1 MNDTIIA
8 WKNGVRKVWTRKQ
21 WDILGT
27 DKYGWVEEPEL
38 PKEVSLLGEVIKE
51 QERRIG
57 ILMKGLD
64 TKEAEMPQT
73 TNKRKKRK

>member
-1 MNDTIIA
+1 MKNEVIT

-38 PKEVSLLGEVIKE
+38 PKEVAAAIEPGAHL
-51 QERRIG
+51 
-57 ILMKGLD
+57 
-64 TKEAEMPQT
+64 T
-73 TNKRKKRK
+73 TPNTAIRKKRK

>member
-38 PKEVSLLGEVIKE
+38 PKEVAVAI
-51 QERRIG
+51 
-57 ILMKGLD
+57 
-64 TKEAEMPQT
+64 EAGAPLTT
-73 TNKRKKRK
+73 TNTAIRKKRK